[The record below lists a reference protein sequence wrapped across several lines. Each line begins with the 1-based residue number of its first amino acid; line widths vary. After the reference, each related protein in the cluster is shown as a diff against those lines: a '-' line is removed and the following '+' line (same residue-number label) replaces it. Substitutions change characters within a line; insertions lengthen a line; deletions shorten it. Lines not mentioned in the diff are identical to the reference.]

1 MGTILPMPNEIGKQ
15 KLEREVS
22 AMKTGT
28 FSYESLQEIDGYE
41 SSHCNKI
48 RAEIE
53 FYFDDMESVMSE
65 FEFNDDAGEIAA
77 EMDAYFGEGN

>member
-1 MGTILPMPNEIGKQ
+1 MPNEIGKQ

-41 SSHCNKI
+41 SSHDHKI
-48 RAEIE
+48 RREIE
-53 FYFDDMESVMSE
+53 SLYDDELDDVMSE